1 MPRSSVVGSSTKSI
15 MGWEMGLPSFL
26 SNKCSLIQ
34 FTGVFSLLVI
44 FISSSRVEAFWWAL
58 NYIPTAD
65 TWYEKTV
72 VFQFYE
78 YGYTDGT
85 IYGYSN
91 NSFGSSDGQIYGLS
105 LGLPSITLSDKWTI
119 DSDIGVDFYRPSSDY
134 YDETSFNFKIKFIQ
148 DSQLHDFCPA
158 VAFGGAYLGGGHDL
172 YIRPSDSYAEYY
184 PERAVRKSRKSD
196 FPAFYLVGSKTLPIH
211 YLEPQITGGFMWN
224 NFGWPDEDV
233 PLAGL
238 SLWVFPRKLLL
249 MGDYYGGRFGNYG
262 VGLYL
267 FLHKYVDL
275 GISYFFPKDKD
286 YPMKNY
292 QSEALWIYLN
302 VYFPL
307 KWIGRSS
314 DSP

>member
-1 MPRSSVVGSSTKSI
+1 MAV
-15 MGWEMGLPSFL
+15 PSFL
-26 SNKCSLIQ
+26 LQKHFLRGFAGICA
-34 FTGVFSLLVI
+34 LLTM
-44 FISSSRVEAFWWAL
+44 FIWVCRVDALWWAL

-65 TWYEKTV
+65 TWYEETV
-72 VFQFYE
+72 AFQFYE

-85 IYGYSN
+85 IYGYVN
-91 NSFGSSDGQIYGLS
+91 NSFGSSDAQIYGLS
-105 LGLPSITLSDKWTI
+105 LGLPSISLGDEWQI
-119 DSDIGVDFYRPSSDY
+119 DSDIGVDFYRPASAY

-158 VAFGGAYLGGGHDL
+158 VAFGSAYLGGGQDL
-172 YIRPSDSYAEYY
+172 YIRPSDPYAGDY

-262 VGLYL
+262 LGLYL
-267 FLHKYVDL
+267 FPHKYIDL
-275 GISYFFPKDKD
+275 GISYFFPKDKN

-292 QSEALWIYLN
+292 QSESLWIYLN
-302 VYFPL
+302 IYFPL
-307 KWIGRSS
+307 KFMGSSS

>member
-1 MPRSSVVGSSTKSI
+1 MA
-15 MGWEMGLPSFL
+15 LPSFFL
-26 SNKCSLIQ
+26 DRYSLRKLTGMCSLLII
-34 FTGVFSLLVI
+34 FT
-44 FISSSRVEAFWWAL
+44 FISSVEALWWAL

-65 TWYEKTV
+65 TWHEKTV
-72 VFQFYE
+72 AFQFYE

-85 IYGYSN
+85 IYGHAN
-91 NSFGSSDGQIYGLS
+91 NSFGSSDAQIYGLS
-105 LGLPSITLSDKWTI
+105 LGLPSITLGDKWII
-119 DSDIGVDFYRPSSDY
+119 DSDIGVDFYRPASDY

-158 VAFGGAYLGGGHDL
+158 VAFGSAYLGGGQDL
-172 YIRPSDSYAEYY
+172 YIRPSDPYAADY

-262 VGLYL
+262 LGLYL
-267 FLHKYVDL
+267 FPHKYIDL
-275 GISYFFPKDKD
+275 GISYFFPKDKN

-292 QSEALWIYLN
+292 QSESLWIYLN
-302 VYFPL
+302 IYFPL
-307 KWIGRSS
+307 KFMGSSS